1 MKANEDVEKILKQSE
16 EIDSQFD
23 KSTLVELLHSIRKKY
38 DSDIMLRNK
47 YKNDSMKYCTIEE
60 KLHEDLVV
68 MQRLAAYP
76 NLLSSFISH
85 NGIEIIVLILS
96 HPNIDIVSA
105 MLSLIV
111 EITESDFLNDIEDPK
126 SFIELLISNSIFD
139 RIAETLY
146 KIDSNDEDSSQ
157 YYSDIL
163 GIFENFIDVYEKSAE
178 LIGTTKALGW
188 MLQMIRK
195 NCTVDSADIAE
206 GDVCLFCSE
215 VLAMLVQFSGENQ
228 KRFAKMEGVPILIN
242 VLVNIKEN
250 TNRKILIGNQEEL
263 VNNIVDCICS
273 ALLYEENKKM
283 FAMADGVNIMIDF
296 MRENNTFRHLG
307 IKILNF
313 AIQNSKDNAIQF
325 VESNGLCVLFPY
337 FMSRGM
343 KKIKKEIVS
352 KGEESSIEIIVN
364 LLRYVNGVNYDRVI
378 YKFKENNNEKIKRLI
393 EVYYKRYK
401 DSDEYITKMLCV
413 IVMVLLKQGKEVES
427 KVREI
432 CEENKIDIESEIK
445 IKVKEMK
452 NEITGEDEKQ
462 SENDYKSFLN
472 KLIN

>member
-1 MKANEDVEKILKQSE
+1 MKKTNEDVERILKQSE

-23 KSTLVELLHSIRKKY
+23 EKTLSELLKSIRKKY

-60 KLHEDLVV
+60 ELHEDLVV
-68 MQRLAAYP
+68 LQRLAAYP
-76 NLLSSFISH
+76 NLLSSFIS
-85 NGIEIIVLILS
+85 NSGIEIIILILT
-96 HPNIDIVSA
+96 HPNIDIISA

-111 EITESDFLNDIEDPK
+111 EITESDFLNDIEDAK

-146 KIDSNDEDSSQ
+146 KISPNDEDASQ

-163 GIFENFIDVYEKSAE
+163 GIFENFVDVYEKSAD
-178 LIGTTKALGW
+178 LIGGTKSIEW
-188 MLQMIRK
+188 MLQMIRSSS
-195 NCTVDSADIAE
+195 NVDSADIAE

-215 VLAMLVQFSGENQ
+215 VLAMLVQFSDENK
-228 KRFAKMEGVPILIN
+228 KRFAKMEGVPILVN
-242 VLVNIKEN
+242 VIVNIKEN
-250 TNRKILIGNQEEL
+250 TNRKILIGNQEEFA
-263 VNNIVDCICS
+263 NNIVDCICS

-307 IKILNF
+307 IKVLNF
-313 AIQNSKDNAIQF
+313 AIQNSKENSIQF

-337 FMSRGM
+337 FMSKGM
-343 KKIKKEIVS
+343 KKIKKEIAT

-378 YKFKENNNEKIKRLI
+378 FKFKENKNEKIKQLI
-393 EVYYKRYK
+393 EVYYIRYK
-401 DSDEYITKMLCV
+401 DTDEYLTQILSV
-413 IVMVLLKQGKEVES
+413 IIMVLIKSGKDLEN
-427 KVREI
+427 KVREL
-432 CEENKIDIESEIK
+432 CEENKIDIESEIRQ
-445 IKVKEMK
+445 KVKEMK
-452 NEITGEDEKQ
+452 NEIEDDNE
-462 SENDYKSFLN
+462 YKSFLN
-472 KLIN
+472 KLI

>member
-1 MKANEDVEKILKQSE
+1 MKKTNEDVERILKQSE

-23 KSTLVELLHSIRKKY
+23 EKTLSELLKSIRKKY

-60 KLHEDLVV
+60 ELHEDLVV
-68 MQRLAAYP
+68 LQRLAAYP
-76 NLLSSFISH
+76 NLLSSFIS
-85 NGIEIIVLILS
+85 NSGIEIIILILT
-96 HPNIDIVSA
+96 HPNIDIISA

-111 EITESDFLNDIEDPK
+111 EITESDFLNDIEDAK

-146 KIDSNDEDSSQ
+146 KISPNDEDASQ

-163 GIFENFIDVYEKSAE
+163 GIFENFVDVYEKSAD
-178 LIGTTKALGW
+178 LIGGTKAIEW
-188 MLQMIRK
+188 MLQMIRSSS
-195 NCTVDSADIAE
+195 NVDSADIAE

-215 VLAMLVQFSGENQ
+215 VLAMLVQFSDENK
-228 KRFAKMEGVPILIN
+228 KRFAKMEGVPILVN
-242 VLVNIKEN
+242 VIVNIKEN
-250 TNRKILIGNQEEL
+250 ANRKILIGNQEEFA
-263 VNNIVDCICS
+263 NNIVDCICS

-307 IKILNF
+307 IKVLNF
-313 AIQNSKDNAIQF
+313 AIQNSKENSIQF

-337 FMSRGM
+337 FMSKGM
-343 KKIKKEIVS
+343 KKIKKEIAT

-378 YKFKENNNEKIKRLI
+378 FKFKENKNEKIKQLI
-393 EVYYKRYK
+393 EVYYIRYK
-401 DSDEYITKMLCV
+401 DTDEYLTQILSV
-413 IVMVLLKQGKEVES
+413 IIMVLIKSGKDLEN
-427 KVREI
+427 KVREL
-432 CEENKIDIESEIK
+432 CEENKIDIESEIRQ
-445 IKVKEMK
+445 KVKEMK
-452 NEITGEDEKQ
+452 NEIEDDNE
-462 SENDYKSFLN
+462 YKSFLN
-472 KLIN
+472 KLI

>member
-1 MKANEDVEKILKQSE
+1 MKKTNEDVERILKQSE

-23 KSTLVELLHSIRKKY
+23 EKTLSELLKSIRKKY

-60 KLHEDLVV
+60 ELHEDLVV
-68 MQRLAAYP
+68 LQRLAAYP
-76 NLLSSFISH
+76 NLLSSFIS
-85 NGIEIIVLILS
+85 NSGIEIIILILT
-96 HPNIDIVSA
+96 HPNIDIISA

-111 EITESDFLNDIEDPK
+111 EITESDFLNDIEDAK

-146 KIDSNDEDSSQ
+146 KISPNDEDASQ

-163 GIFENFIDVYEKSAE
+163 GIFENFVDVYEKSAD
-178 LIGTTKALGW
+178 LIGGTKAIEW
-188 MLQMIRK
+188 VLQMIRSSS
-195 NCTVDSADIAE
+195 NVDSADIAE

-215 VLAMLVQFSGENQ
+215 VLAMLVQFSDENK
-228 KRFAKMEGVPILIN
+228 KRFAKMEGVPILVN
-242 VLVNIKEN
+242 VIVNIKEN
-250 TNRKILIGNQEEL
+250 TNRKILIGNQEEFA
-263 VNNIVDCICS
+263 NNIVDCICS

-307 IKILNF
+307 IKVLNF
-313 AIQNSKDNAIQF
+313 AIQNSKENAIQF

-337 FMSRGM
+337 FMSKGM
-343 KKIKKEIVS
+343 KKIKKEIAT

-378 YKFKENNNEKIKRLI
+378 FKFKENKNEKIKQLI
-393 EVYYKRYK
+393 EVYYIRYK
-401 DSDEYITKMLCV
+401 DTDEYLTQILSV
-413 IVMVLLKQGKEVES
+413 IIMVLIKSGKDLEN
-427 KVREI
+427 KVREL
-432 CEENKIDIESEIK
+432 CEENKIDIESEIRQ
-445 IKVKEMK
+445 KVKEMK
-452 NEITGEDEKQ
+452 NEIEDDNE
-462 SENDYKSFLN
+462 YKSFLN
-472 KLIN
+472 KLI

>member
-1 MKANEDVEKILKQSE
+1 MKKTNEDVERILKQSE

-23 KSTLVELLHSIRKKY
+23 EKTLSELLKSIRKKY

-60 KLHEDLVV
+60 ELHEDLVV
-68 MQRLAAYP
+68 LQRLAAYP
-76 NLLSSFISH
+76 NLLSSFIS
-85 NGIEIIVLILS
+85 NSGIEIIILILT
-96 HPNIDIVSA
+96 HPNIDIISA

-146 KIDSNDEDSSQ
+146 KISPNDEDASQ

-163 GIFENFIDVYEKSAE
+163 GIFENFVDVYEKSAD
-178 LIGTTKALGW
+178 LIGRTKAIEW
-188 MLQMIRK
+188 MLQMIRSSS
-195 NCTVDSADIAE
+195 NVDSADIAE

-215 VLAMLVQFSGENQ
+215 VLAMLVQFSDENK
-228 KRFAKMEGVPILIN
+228 KRFAKMEGVPILVN
-242 VLVNIKEN
+242 VIVNIKEN
-250 TNRKILIGNQEEL
+250 TNRKILIGNQEEFA
-263 VNNIVDCICS
+263 NNIVDCICS

-283 FAMADGVNIMIDF
+283 FAVADGVNIMIDF

-307 IKILNF
+307 IKVLNF
-313 AIQNSKDNAIQF
+313 AIQNSKENAIQF

-337 FMSRGM
+337 FMSKGM
-343 KKIKKEIVS
+343 KKIKKEIAT

-378 YKFKENNNEKIKRLI
+378 FKFKENKNEKIKQLI
-393 EVYYKRYK
+393 EVYYIRYK
-401 DSDEYITKMLCV
+401 DTDEYLTQILSV
-413 IVMVLLKQGKEVES
+413 IIMVLIKSGKDLEN
-427 KVREI
+427 KVREL
-432 CEENKIDIESEIK
+432 CEENKIDIESEIRQ
-445 IKVKEMK
+445 KVKEMK
-452 NEITGEDEKQ
+452 NEIEDDNE
-462 SENDYKSFLN
+462 YKSFLN
-472 KLIN
+472 KLI

>member
-1 MKANEDVEKILKQSE
+1 MKKTNEDVERILKQSE

-23 KSTLVELLHSIRKKY
+23 EKTLSELLKSIRKKY

-60 KLHEDLVV
+60 ELHEDLVV
-68 MQRLAAYP
+68 LQRLAAYP
-76 NLLSSFISH
+76 NLLSSFIS
-85 NGIEIIVLILS
+85 NSGIEIIILILT
-96 HPNIDIVSA
+96 HPNIDIISA

-111 EITESDFLNDIEDPK
+111 EITESDFLNDIEDAK

-146 KIDSNDEDSSQ
+146 KISPNDEDASQ

-163 GIFENFIDVYEKSAE
+163 GIFENFVDVYEKSAD
-178 LIGTTKALGW
+178 LIGGTKAIEW
-188 MLQMIRK
+188 MLQMIRSSS
-195 NCTVDSADIAE
+195 NVDSADIAE

-215 VLAMLVQFSGENQ
+215 VLAMLVQFSDENK
-228 KRFAKMEGVPILIN
+228 KRFAKMEGVPILVN
-242 VLVNIKEN
+242 VIVNIKEN
-250 TNRKILIGNQEEL
+250 TNRKILIGNQEEFA
-263 VNNIVDCICS
+263 NNIVDCICS

-307 IKILNF
+307 IKVLNF
-313 AIQNSKDNAIQF
+313 AIQNSKENSIQF

-337 FMSRGM
+337 FMSKGM
-343 KKIKKEIVS
+343 KKIKKEIAT

-378 YKFKENNNEKIKRLI
+378 FKFKENKNEKIKQLI
-393 EVYYKRYK
+393 EVYYIRYK
-401 DSDEYITKMLCV
+401 DTDEYLTQILSV
-413 IVMVLLKQGKEVES
+413 IIMVLIKSGKDLEN
-427 KVREI
+427 KVREL
-432 CEENKIDIESEIK
+432 CEENKIDIESEIRQ
-445 IKVKEMK
+445 KVKEMK
-452 NEITGEDEKQ
+452 NEIEDDNE
-462 SENDYKSFLN
+462 YKSFLN
-472 KLIN
+472 KLI

>member
-1 MKANEDVEKILKQSE
+1 MKKTNEDVERILKQSE

-23 KSTLVELLHSIRKKY
+23 EKTLSELLKSIRKKY

-60 KLHEDLVV
+60 ELHEDLVV
-68 MQRLAAYP
+68 LQRLAAYP
-76 NLLSSFISH
+76 NLLSSFIS
-85 NGIEIIVLILS
+85 NSGIEIIILILT
-96 HPNIDIVSA
+96 HPNIDIISA

-111 EITESDFLNDIEDPK
+111 EITESDFLNDIEDAK

-146 KIDSNDEDSSQ
+146 KISPNDEDASQ

-163 GIFENFIDVYEKSAE
+163 GIFENFVDVYEKSAD
-178 LIGTTKALGW
+178 LIGGTKAIEW
-188 MLQMIRK
+188 MLQMIRSSSK
-195 NCTVDSADIAE
+195 VDSADIAF

-215 VLAMLVQFSGENQ
+215 VLAMLVQFSDENK
-228 KRFAKMEGVPILIN
+228 KRFAKMEGVPILVN
-242 VLVNIKEN
+242 VIVNIKEN
-250 TNRKILIGNQEEL
+250 TNRKILIGNQEEFA
-263 VNNIVDCICS
+263 NNIVDCICS

-307 IKILNF
+307 IKVLNF
-313 AIQNSKDNAIQF
+313 AIQNSKEDAIQF

-337 FMSRGM
+337 FMSKGM
-343 KKIKKEIVS
+343 KKIKKEIAT

-378 YKFKENNNEKIKRLI
+378 FKFKENKNEKIKQLI
-393 EVYYKRYK
+393 EVYYIRYK
-401 DSDEYITKMLCV
+401 DTDEYLTQILSV
-413 IVMVLLKQGKEVES
+413 IIMVLIKSGKDLEN
-427 KVREI
+427 KVREL
-432 CEENKIDIESEIK
+432 CEENKIDIESEIRQ
-445 IKVKEMK
+445 KVKEMK
-452 NEITGEDEKQ
+452 NEIEDDNE
-462 SENDYKSFLN
+462 YKSFLN
-472 KLIN
+472 KLI

>member
-1 MKANEDVEKILKQSE
+1 MKKTNEDVERILKQSE

-23 KSTLVELLHSIRKKY
+23 EKTLSELLKSIRKKY

-60 KLHEDLVV
+60 ELHEDLVV
-68 MQRLAAYP
+68 LQRLAAYP
-76 NLLSSFISH
+76 NLLSSFIS
-85 NGIEIIVLILS
+85 NSGIEIIILILT
-96 HPNIDIVSA
+96 HPNIDIISA

-111 EITESDFLNDIEDPK
+111 EITESDFLNDIEDAK

-146 KIDSNDEDSSQ
+146 KISSNDEDASQ

-163 GIFENFIDVYEKSAE
+163 GIFENFVDVYEKSAD
-178 LIGTTKALGW
+178 LIGGTKAIEW
-188 MLQMIRK
+188 MLQMIRSSS
-195 NCTVDSADIAE
+195 NVDSADIAE

-215 VLAMLVQFSGENQ
+215 VLAMLVQFSDENK
-228 KRFAKMEGVPILIN
+228 KRFAKMEGVPILVN
-242 VLVNIKEN
+242 VIVNIKEN
-250 TNRKILIGNQEEL
+250 TNRKILIGNQEEFA
-263 VNNIVDCICS
+263 NNIVDCICS

-307 IKILNF
+307 IKVLNF
-313 AIQNSKDNAIQF
+313 AIQNSKENAIQF

-337 FMSRGM
+337 FMSKGM
-343 KKIKKEIVS
+343 KKIKKEIAT

-378 YKFKENNNEKIKRLI
+378 FKFKENKNEKIKQLI
-393 EVYYKRYK
+393 EVYYIRYK
-401 DSDEYITKMLCV
+401 DTDEYLTQILSV
-413 IVMVLLKQGKEVES
+413 IIMVLIKSGKDLEN
-427 KVREI
+427 KVREL
-432 CEENKIDIESEIK
+432 CEENKIDIESEIRQ
-445 IKVKEMK
+445 KVKEMK
-452 NEITGEDEKQ
+452 NEIEDDNE
-462 SENDYKSFLN
+462 YKSFLN
-472 KLIN
+472 KLI

>member
-1 MKANEDVEKILKQSE
+1 MKKKNEDVERILKQSE

-23 KSTLVELLHSIRKKY
+23 EKTLSELLKSIRKKY

-60 KLHEDLVV
+60 ELHEDLVV
-68 MQRLAAYP
+68 LQRLAAYP
-76 NLLSSFISH
+76 NLLSSFIS
-85 NGIEIIVLILS
+85 NSGIEIIILILT
-96 HPNIDIVSA
+96 HPNIDIISA

-111 EITESDFLNDIEDPK
+111 EITESDFLNDIEDAK

-146 KIDSNDEDSSQ
+146 KISSNDEDASQ

-163 GIFENFIDVYEKSAE
+163 GIFENFVDVYEKSAD
-178 LIGTTKALGW
+178 LIGGTKAIEW
-188 MLQMIRK
+188 MLQMIRSSS
-195 NCTVDSADIAE
+195 NVDSADIAE

-215 VLAMLVQFSGENQ
+215 VLAMLVQFSDENK
-228 KRFAKMEGVPILIN
+228 KRFVKMEGVPILVN
-242 VLVNIKEN
+242 VIVNIKEN
-250 TNRKILIGNQEEL
+250 TNRKILIGNQEEFA
-263 VNNIVDCICS
+263 NNIVDCICS

-307 IKILNF
+307 IKVLNF
-313 AIQNSKDNAIQF
+313 AIQNSKENAIQF

-337 FMSRGM
+337 FMSKGM
-343 KKIKKEIVS
+343 KKIKKEIAT

-378 YKFKENNNEKIKRLI
+378 FKFKENKNEKIKQLI
-393 EVYYKRYK
+393 EVYYIRYK
-401 DSDEYITKMLCV
+401 DTDEYLTQILSV
-413 IVMVLLKQGKEVES
+413 IIMVLIKSGKDLEN
-427 KVREI
+427 KVREL
-432 CEENKIDIESEIK
+432 CEENKIDIESEIRQ
-445 IKVKEMK
+445 KVKEMK
-452 NEITGEDEKQ
+452 NEIEDDNE
-462 SENDYKSFLN
+462 YKSFLN
-472 KLIN
+472 KLI

>member
-1 MKANEDVEKILKQSE
+1 MKKTNEDVERILKQSE

-23 KSTLVELLHSIRKKY
+23 EKTLTELLKSIRKKY

-60 KLHEDLVV
+60 ELHEDLVV
-68 MQRLAAYP
+68 LQRLAAYP
-76 NLLSSFISH
+76 NLLSSFIS
-85 NGIEIIVLILS
+85 NSGIEIILLILT
-96 HPNIDIVSA
+96 HPNIDIISA

-111 EITESDFLNDIEDPK
+111 EITESDFLNDIEDAK

-146 KIDSNDEDSSQ
+146 KISPNDEDASQ

-163 GIFENFIDVYEKSAE
+163 GIFENFVDVYEKSAD
-178 LIGTTKALGW
+178 LIGGTKAIEW
-188 MLQMIRK
+188 MLQMIRSSS
-195 NCTVDSADIAE
+195 NVDSADIAE

-215 VLAMLVQFSGENQ
+215 VLAMLVQFSDENK
-228 KRFAKMEGVPILIN
+228 KRFAKMEGVPILVN
-242 VLVNIKEN
+242 VIVNIKEN
-250 TNRKILIGNQEEL
+250 TNRKILIGNQEEFA
-263 VNNIVDCICS
+263 NNIVDCICS

-307 IKILNF
+307 IKVLNF
-313 AIQNSKDNAIQF
+313 AIQNSKENAIQF

-337 FMSRGM
+337 FMSKGM
-343 KKIKKEIVS
+343 KKIKKEIAT

-378 YKFKENNNEKIKRLI
+378 FKFKENKNEKIKQLI
-393 EVYYKRYK
+393 EVYYIRYK
-401 DSDEYITKMLCV
+401 DTDEYLTQILSV
-413 IVMVLLKQGKEVES
+413 IIMVLIKSGKDLEN
-427 KVREI
+427 KVREL
-432 CEENKIDIESEIK
+432 CEENKIDIESEIRQ
-445 IKVKEMK
+445 KVKEMK
-452 NEITGEDEKQ
+452 NEIEDDNE
-462 SENDYKSFLN
+462 YKSFLN
-472 KLIN
+472 KLI

>member
-1 MKANEDVEKILKQSE
+1 MKKTNEDVERILKQSE

-23 KSTLVELLHSIRKKY
+23 EKTLSELLKSIRKKY

-60 KLHEDLVV
+60 ELHEDLVV
-68 MQRLAAYP
+68 LQRLAAYP
-76 NLLSSFISH
+76 NLLSSFIS
-85 NGIEIIVLILS
+85 NSGIEIIILILT
-96 HPNIDIVSA
+96 HPNIDIISA

-111 EITESDFLNDIEDPK
+111 EITESDFLNDIEDAK

-146 KIDSNDEDSSQ
+146 KISPNDEDASQ

-163 GIFENFIDVYEKSAE
+163 GIFENFVDVYEKSAD
-178 LIGTTKALGW
+178 LIGGTKAIEW
-188 MLQMIRK
+188 MLQMIRSSS
-195 NCTVDSADIAE
+195 NVDSADIAF

-215 VLAMLVQFSGENQ
+215 VLAMLVQFSDENK
-228 KRFAKMEGVPILIN
+228 KRFAKMEGVPILVN
-242 VLVNIKEN
+242 VIVNIKEN
-250 TNRKILIGNQEEL
+250 TNRKILIGNQEEFA
-263 VNNIVDCICS
+263 NNIVDCICS

-307 IKILNF
+307 IKVLNF
-313 AIQNSKDNAIQF
+313 AIQNSKENAIQF

-337 FMSRGM
+337 FMSKGM
-343 KKIKKEIVS
+343 KKIKKEIAT

-378 YKFKENNNEKIKRLI
+378 FKFKENKNEKIKQLI
-393 EVYYKRYK
+393 EVYYIRYK
-401 DSDEYITKMLCV
+401 DTDEYLTQILSV
-413 IVMVLLKQGKEVES
+413 IIMVLIKSGKDLEN
-427 KVREI
+427 KVREL
-432 CEENKIDIESEIK
+432 CEENKIDIESEIRQ
-445 IKVKEMK
+445 KVKEMK
-452 NEITGEDEKQ
+452 NEIEDDNE
-462 SENDYKSFLN
+462 YKSFLN
-472 KLIN
+472 KLI